1 MRMKIAG
8 AATLA
13 FAACFVASELAPSV
27 LFGKI
32 LFSGL
37 SWLCMI
43 YGLAAGRLMTADC
56 LSREKREG
64 TLGLLFLTDLK
75 GYDVVLGKLAAT
87 SLDGFYG
94 LLAVFP
100 LLAIPLLAG
109 GMTNGELWRMA
120 LVLVNTF
127 LFSLAI
133 GLFVSAMCR
142 DEQKAMAANFGLLL
156 LLAAVPPA
164 FGAIHMMSTVRPL
177 PMIHGFFYSCPVYSF
192 WQSADGAPRVAGQA
206 HVAAL
211 ASTKRSTTPALVAR
225 GQVGKS
231 RCLPPTAAQRERLF
245 LARGATVSQSL
256 LRLDLRGKHGAMVD
270 IHHPDDRLHR
280 RSGQFRNGVAS
291 QRHAQNV
298 DHIGGRASVGRG

>member
-1 MRMKIAG
+1 MTFLPIVERELRVAARRRATYGMRMKIAG

-13 FAACFVASELAPSV
+13 FAACFAASLVAPAVP
-27 LFGKI
+27 FGKC
-32 LFSGL
+32 LFWGLSGL
-37 SWLCMI
+37 CLL

-100 LLAIPLLAG
+100 LLAIPLMTG

-127 LFSLAI
+127 VFSLAI
-133 GLFVSAMCR
+133 GLFVSAANR
-142 DEQKAMAANFGLLL
+142 DEQKAMGANISLLL

-164 FGAIHMMSTVRPL
+164 LAGMLIELALGPRQLVHEL
-177 PMIHGFFYSCPVYSF
+177 FYSCPVYSF
-192 WQSADGAPRVAGQA
+192 WQGADAQYKVAPEHFWWSGPFHLGEKDELGQ
-206 HVAAL
+206 HF
-211 ASTKRSTTPALVAR
+211 SRNDWTW
-225 GQVGKS
+225 VGGCF
-231 RCLPPTAAQRERLF
+231 RTRPW
-245 LARGATVSQSL
+245 QSKN
-256 LRLDLRGKHGAMVD
+256 R
-270 IHHPDDRLHR
+270 P
-280 RSGQFRNGVAS
+280 
-291 QRHAQNV
+291 
-298 DHIGGRASVGRG
+298 